1 MSQPM
6 VSRSWSGGSLISG
19 QQHLMDVEQTGLNMK
34 KKMEIEFQEGPHLK
48 FYDGYI
54 CRKTI
59 STSFDQS

>member
-34 KKMEIEFQEGPHLK
+34 KKMEIEFQEGGP
-48 FYDGYI
+48 I
-54 CRKTI
+54 
-59 STSFDQS
+59 

>member
-1 MSQPM
+1 M

-34 KKMEIEFQEGPHLK
+34 KKMEVEFQEGPHLK
-48 FYDGYI
+48 FYDAYI